1 VPIWHR
7 DGRQRSVAS
16 IVRADSRWAGH
27 LGRLTAE
34 LHGPRLMAAD
44 GSRWKPAAPDRGDRG
59 RGLAMTRALMT
70 DVVIEPTAFGTTVRM
85 SRDVR

>member
-27 LGRLTAE
+27 LG
-34 LHGPRLMAAD
+34 
-44 GSRWKPAAPDRGDRG
+44 RGDRG